1 MCVWSSPPNLR
12 RASELTRTTRAAW
25 RAGVVSALVSC
36 ARSLGN
42 LLVDALIASG
52 LVRHRT
58 TVMLGAMPVLS
69 LTAIALGRSTSFA
82 HARACPSLLLSASS
96 LVSSRART
104 HTPRVAPP
112 QCVGSCA

>member
-1 MCVWSSPPNLR
+1 M
-12 RASELTRTTRAAW
+12 AAAGHFGA

-82 HARACPSLLLSASS
+82 QARAGPLAPPPIF
-96 LVSSRART
+96 SSRLELALMR
-104 HTPRVAPP
+104 HVGVA
-112 QCVGSCA
+112 QCVGSWA